1 MLRLLPVI
9 MVKAVIVLLLQA
21 VALQEIMV
29 LPVVQGQVAE

>member
-9 MVKAVIVLLLQA
+9 MVEAVIVLLLQA

-29 LPVVQGQVAE
+29 LPVVQGPVEE